1 MSSTGTVFMEVAI
14 PDSSLVDEQT
24 KRDKSI
30 KISQIS
36 RACCIFRVVKIY
48 IYRDKTS
55 VSAQKDRKL
64 LKAMLTYLDT
74 PQYLRRK
81 LFPIMDE
88 LEYAGILHPVKAPHH
103 KSKKADIGDIRVAVL
118 IEKKGRLYADI
129 GLDSLSLFK
138 GSGYAGKKIN
148 AKIISIHPE
157 LVTREADKQEI
168 KEYWGYDVIETSLLN
183 LLESNHNTEIIITSR
198 DGKLFKNYENNLS
211 ERIKTIKTLLLIFG
225 SPRNGVPEILMAEG
239 KMLKQYPSRINM
251 FPFQGTET
259 VRLEEAILGTL
270 AIMNHY
276 ITKQSGPAIRLH
288 H

>member
-1 MSSTGTVFMEVAI
+1 MNSSDSVVIEVAI
-14 PDSSLVDEQT
+14 PDSSLVDEQS

-36 RACCIFRVVKIY
+36 RACCIFRVGKIY

-55 VSAQKDRKL
+55 NSAQKDRNL
-64 LKAMLTYLDT
+64 LKVMLRYLDT

-88 LEYAGILHPVKAPHH
+88 LEYAGILHPIKAPHH

-118 IEKKGRLYADI
+118 IEIKGRLYADI
-129 GLDSLSLFK
+129 GLDSLSIFK

-148 AKIISIHPE
+148 AKIISIYPE
-157 LVTREADKQEI
+157 ILTREADKREI
-168 KEYWGYDVIETSLLN
+168 EEYWGYKVIETSLLN
-183 LLESNHNTEIIITSR
+183 LLEPNTNTEIVITSR
-198 DGKLFKNYENNLS
+198 HGKLFKNYENNLS
-211 ERIKTIKTLLLIFG
+211 ERIKAIHTLLLIFG
-225 SPRNGVPEILMAEG
+225 SPRNGVSEILMAEG
-239 KMLKQYPSRINM
+239 RRIKKYPSIINM

-270 AIMNHY
+270 AIVNHY
-276 ITKQSGPAIRLH
+276 ISKQS
-288 H
+288 

>member
-1 MSSTGTVFMEVAI
+1 MNSSGTVVMEVAI

-36 RACCIFRVVKIY
+36 RACCIFRVGKIY

-55 VSAQKDRKL
+55 VSTQKDRKL

-129 GLDSLSLFK
+129 GLNSLSIFK

-148 AKIISIHPE
+148 AKIISIYPE
-157 LVTREADKQEI
+157 LVTREADKREI
-168 KEYWGYDVIETSLLN
+168 KEYWGYNVVETSLLN
-183 LLESNHNTEIIITSR
+183 LLESNDNTEIIITSR
-198 DGKLFKNYENNLS
+198 DGKLFRNYENNLS

-225 SPRNGVPEILMAEG
+225 SPRNGVPEILKAEG
-239 KMLKQYPSRINM
+239 RMINQYPSKINM

-276 ITKQSGPAIRLH
+276 LSKQRSPTIELH
-288 H
+288 P

>member
-1 MSSTGTVFMEVAI
+1 MNSTGTVIMEVAI
-14 PDSSLVDEQT
+14 PDSSLVDQQT

-36 RACCIFRVVKIY
+36 RACSIFRVEKIY

-55 VSAQKDRKL
+55 TSAQKDRNL

-88 LEYAGILHPVKAPHH
+88 LEYAGILHPLKAPHH
-103 KSKKADIGDIRVAVL
+103 KSKKAHIGDIRVAVL

-129 GLDSLSLFK
+129 GLDSLSIFN
-138 GSGYAGKKIN
+138 GSGYPGKKIN
-148 AKIISIHPE
+148 AKIISIYPE
-157 LVTREADKQEI
+157 IVTREADKREI
-168 KEYWGYDVIETSLLN
+168 KDYWGYNVIETSLLN
-183 LLESNHNTEIIITSR
+183 LLESNNNTEIIITSR
-198 DGKLFKNYENNLS
+198 YGKLFKNYENNLS
-211 ERIKTIKTLLLIFG
+211 ERIKTIKTFLLIFG
-225 SPRNGVPEILMAEG
+225 SPRNGVSEILMAEG
-239 KMLKQYPSRINM
+239 RRINQYPSMINM

-276 ITKQSGPAIRLH
+276 ISKQSGP
-288 H
+288 

>member
-1 MSSTGTVFMEVAI
+1 MNSSGTVVMQVAI

-36 RACCIFRVVKIY
+36 RACCIFRVRKIY

-103 KSKKADIGDIRVAVL
+103 KGKKADIGDIRVAIL
-118 IEKKGRLYADI
+118 IEKKGKLYADI

-138 GSGYAGKKIN
+138 GSGYAGKKLTPR
-148 AKIISIHPE
+148 S
-157 LVTREADKQEI
+157 
-168 KEYWGYDVIETSLLN
+168 Y
-183 LLESNHNTEIIITSR
+183 
-198 DGKLFKNYENNLS
+198 LF
-211 ERIKTIKTLLLIFG
+211 I
-225 SPRNGVPEILMAEG
+225 RN
-239 KMLKQYPSRINM
+239 
-251 FPFQGTET
+251 
-259 VRLEEAILGTL
+259 
-270 AIMNHY
+270 
-276 ITKQSGPAIRLH
+276 
-288 H
+288 

>member
-1 MSSTGTVFMEVAI
+1 MNPSDTVIMEVAI
-14 PDSSLVDEQT
+14 PDSSLVDQQT

-36 RACCIFRVVKIY
+36 RACSIFRVEKIY

-55 VSAQKDRKL
+55 TPPQKDRTL

-88 LEYAGILHPVKAPHH
+88 LEYAGILHPLKSPHH

-129 GLDSLSLFK
+129 GLDSLSIFN

-148 AKIISIHPE
+148 AKIISIYPE
-157 LVTREADKQEI
+157 IITREADKREI
-168 KEYWGYDVIETSLLN
+168 KDYWGYNVIETSLLN
-183 LLESNHNTEIIITSR
+183 LLESNNNTEIIITSR
-198 DGKLFKNYENNLS
+198 YGKLFKNYENNLS
-211 ERIKTIKTLLLIFG
+211 ERIKTIKTFLLIFG
-225 SPRNGVPEILMAEG
+225 SPRNGVSEILMAEG
-239 KMLKQYPSRINM
+239 RRINQYPSMINM

-276 ITKQSGPAIRLH
+276 ISKQSRP
-288 H
+288 